1 MYRTKGMNEREHLNN
16 SQYGRCLENA
26 MFSGCGVFFAIKAI
40 LNVEFG
46 GFSSSV
52 NNKTSTP

>member
-1 MYRTKGMNEREHLNN
+1 MYRTKGMNVREHLSN

-26 MFSGCGVFFAIKAI
+26 MFSGCGVFFAIKTI
-40 LNVEFG
+40 PNVEFE
-46 GFSSSV
+46 GFSTSV

>member
-1 MYRTKGMNEREHLNN
+1 MNDREHLNN